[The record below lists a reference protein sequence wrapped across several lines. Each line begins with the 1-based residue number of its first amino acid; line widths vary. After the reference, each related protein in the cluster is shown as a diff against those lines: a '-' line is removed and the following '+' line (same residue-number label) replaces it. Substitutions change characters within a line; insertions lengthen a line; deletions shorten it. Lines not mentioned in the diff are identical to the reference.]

1 MPSQIVHHLAAAGG
15 MADVNGVL
23 EVEMGCHRCEIVGI
37 MIHVV
42 AVGDLRRAAMAPAIM
57 GNDAIAVS
65 DEEQHLRVPIVG
77 RQWPAVAEHD
87 GLALPP
93 IFVEDRDVVFGFDR
107 THF

>member
-1 MPSQIVHHLAAAGG
+1 MTALRRVA
-15 MADVNGVL
+15 
-23 EVEMGCHRCEIVGI
+23 RREIVGV

-77 RQWPAVAEHD
+77 R
-87 GLALPP
+87 
-93 IFVEDRDVVFGFDR
+93 
-107 THF
+107 